1 MTISGI
7 IYIFGGI
14 FLFTVIVLA
23 VIYNSFVYKN
33 NVVKNIFAT
42 IDVLLKKRY
51 DLIPNL
57 VETVKGYAKH
67 EESVFT
73 RITELRNK
81 ATATQDDNE
90 KISLDGEIGGAMQH
104 LLAVVENYPEL
115 KADKNY
121 LNLQMTLTEIE
132 DQISA
137 ARRAYNAAVTEF
149 NNACEMFPTNIFAG
163 VFGFSRKTL
172 FQITGSERANVNVN
186 I

>member
-1 MTISGI
+1 MNTAIYILIGI
-7 IYIFGGI
+7 IFFIVV
-14 FLFTVIVLA
+14 VIA
-23 VIYNSFVYKN
+23 IIYNSFVYKN
-33 NVVKNIFAT
+33 NVVKNVFAT

-57 VETVKGYAKH
+57 VATVKGYAKH
-67 EESVFT
+67 EETVFT
-73 RITELRNK
+73 RITELRNR
-81 ATATQDDNE
+81 ASDINISDDQ
-90 KISLDGEIGGAMQH
+90 KIDLDRQVLGQMQR

-149 NNACEMFPTNIFAG
+149 NNACEMFPSNIFAG
-163 VFGFSRKTL
+163 IFGFKRKTL
-172 FQITGSERANVNVN
+172 FQIVESEKASVNVGM
-186 I
+186 

>member
-1 MTISGI
+1 MHPALYVLIGI
-7 IYIFGGI
+7 VVFIIFVVAI
-14 FLFTVIVLA
+14 
-23 VIYNSFVYKN
+23 IYNSFVYKN
-33 NVVKNIFAT
+33 NSVKNVFST

-57 VETVKGYAKH
+57 VSTVKGYAKH
-67 EESVFT
+67 EETVFT
-73 RITELRNK
+73 RIAELRNQAIDIN
-81 ATATQDDNE
+81 ATDDQ
-90 KISLDGEIGGAMQH
+90 KIALDGEVLGQMQR

-149 NNACEMFPTNIFAG
+149 NNACEMFPTNILAG
-163 VFGFSRKTL
+163 MFGFKNKKPVTAL
-172 FQITGSERANVNVN
+172 FTQGY
-186 I
+186 

>member
-1 MTISGI
+1 MHIAFYILIGLLVLGI
-7 IYIFGGI
+7 I
-14 FLFTVIVLA
+14 IVA
-23 VIYNSFVYKN
+23 IIYNTFVYKN
-33 NVVKNIFAT
+33 NVVKNVFST

-57 VETVKGYAKH
+57 VATVKGYAKH
-67 EESVFT
+67 EETVFT
-73 RITELRNK
+73 KIAELRNQ
-81 ATATQDDNE
+81 AIDT
-90 KISLDGEIGGAMQH
+90 KISDDQKIALDGEVLGQMQR

-121 LNLQMTLTEIE
+121 LNLQMNLTEIE

-149 NNACEMFPTNIFAG
+149 NNSCEMFPTNIFANI
-163 VFGFSRKTL
+163 FGFKTKKL
-172 FQITGSERANVNVN
+172 FQIVQAEKANVNVG

>member
-1 MTISGI
+1 MHPVFYILIGI
-7 IYIFGGI
+7 VVFII
-14 FLFTVIVLA
+14 IVVA
-23 VIYNSFVYKN
+23 IIYNSFVYKN
-33 NVVKNIFAT
+33 NVVKNVFST

-57 VETVKGYAKH
+57 VSTVKGYAKH
-67 EESVFT
+67 EETVFT
-73 RITELRNK
+73 RIAELRNQAIDIN
-81 ATATQDDNE
+81 ATDDQ
-90 KISLDGEIGGAMQH
+90 KIAIDGEVLGQMQR

-163 VFGFSRKTL
+163 MFGFNNKKL
-172 FQITGSERANVNVN
+172 FQIVQAEKANVNLG